1 MQGNTALDFGRERKR
16 RLWVKAEGL
25 EAVQC
30 WLRLT
35 GTRGRCCPW
44 KGWMGFGQLREGNS
58 TSPPIPCVP
67 SQGPMSQLT
76 VSRPWVHFVPMLGAA
91 PVHSV
96 ELLILY
102 SPFFPGPSHWK
113 TFLGLLVSL
122 FLAVSWRAKLQRL
135 SLRSQYLLGQ
145 TVPGT
150 VVGSASFQHRDIF
163 VAGGNLFA
171 CRCEVLVHLPSR

>member
-1 MQGNTALDFGRERKR
+1 MQGNMTWDLGRERKR
-16 RLWVKAEGL
+16 GPWVKTKGL

-58 TSPPIPCVP
+58 ISPPIPCVP

-76 VSRPWVHFVPMLGAA
+76 VSRLWVHFAPTLGAA

-102 SPFFPGPSHWK
+102 SPFFCDPTKRHFWV
-113 TFLGLLVSL
+113 FWLFL
-122 FLAVSWRAKLQRL
+122 FLAVSWRAKMQRL

-145 TVPGT
+145 TVPGSIM
-150 VVGSASFQHRDIF
+150 GSASFQYGDIF

-171 CRCEVLVHLPSR
+171 CRCEVVLHLPSK

>member
-1 MQGNTALDFGRERKR
+1 MLAAAHWHQGEMLSLERLDGVWSAQRRKFN
-16 RLWVKAEGL
+16 LSSHPVCPKPGAHVP
-25 EAVQC
+25 AHSVQ
-30 WLRLT
+30 T
-35 GTRGRCCPW
+35 
-44 KGWMGFGQLREGNS
+44 MGAFCS
-58 TSPPIPCVP
+58 T
-67 SQGPMSQLT
+67 
-76 VSRPWVHFVPMLGAA
+76 LGAA

-96 ELLILY
+96 EQLILY

-145 TVPGT
+145 TVPGS